1 MQYILKTPQSF
12 APDKKYPL
20 IVYLHGAGSR
30 GNTTDVLQNAVIFKY
45 TEREKAFPAI
55 ILAPLCSADTWFDVF
70 EQLLSL
76 VDTVSKLP
84 FVDQNRV
91 SLTGVSMGGYAA
103 YQLLMSR
110 SGMFSAAVICCGG
123 GMYWNAE
130 KLTGVPV
137 HIYHGAKDDTVY
149 PDESQKMANA
159 INRRGGR
166 AALTIFPDL
175 GHNCWENVYNDEKVY
190 RFLLSGGEC

>member
-1 MQYILKTPQSF
+1 MQYILKTPQNF

-20 IVYLHGAGSR
+20 IAYLHGAGSR
-30 GNTTDVLQNAVIFKY
+30 GNTTEVLQNAVIFKY
-45 TEREKAFPAI
+45 AERKKAFPAV

-76 VDTVSKLP
+76 VDTVANLP
-84 FVDQNRV
+84 FIDQSRI

-103 YQLLMSR
+103 YQLLMSCNR
-110 SGMFSAAVICCGG
+110 LFSAAVICCGG

-130 KLTGVPV
+130 KLTDVPIR
-137 HIYHGAKDDTVY
+137 IYHGAKDDTVY
-149 PDESQKMANA
+149 PDESEKMASA
-159 INRRGGR
+159 INRRGGC

-175 GHNCWENVYNDEKVY
+175 GHNCWEIVYNDEKVY
-190 RFLLSGGEC
+190 RFLLNGGES